1 MTLTSYFMEA
11 TYLVA
16 SILFIL
22 SLKMMS
28 HPETARRGMFLAEGG
43 MFAAIVG
50 TLVGAHIVTWV
61 VIADRYRLGHRR
73 VDGSDRSD
81 DRSTAA
87 GPRLSRVWRARS
99 RAYSEHRRIL
109 GERLR

>member
-50 TLVGAHIVTWV
+50 TLVVFALIMV
-61 VIADRYRLGHRR
+61 
-73 VDGSDRSD
+73 
-81 DRSTAA
+81 
-87 GPRLSRVWRARS
+87 ARS
-99 RAYSEHRRIL
+99 MNRRPLHR
-109 GERLR
+109 

>member
-1 MTLTSYFMEA
+1 VTLTSYFMEA

-28 HPETARRGMFLAEGG
+28 HPETARRGCFLPRR

-50 TLVGAHIVTWV
+50 TLVGAHM
-61 VIADRYRLGHRR
+61 
-73 VDGSDRSD
+73 
-81 DRSTAA
+81 
-87 GPRLSRVWRARS
+87 
-99 RAYSEHRRIL
+99 
-109 GERLR
+109 